1 VRNFQ
6 EESIMMAE
14 LPGYKNPTF
23 RRYVFMQ
30 ASLTESTNELSW
42 TDLLLECIEIGIT
55 PSEVQAFLSQ
65 STTVANQG

>member
-1 VRNFQ
+1 
-6 EESIMMAE
+6 
-14 LPGYKNPTF
+14 
-23 RRYVFMQ
+23 MQ